1 MLQERVFPVL
11 KTSLTPYVKSQNM
24 KLKMKD
30 DLFEKLQR
38 YASKNLDSLW
48 WASITYIGKLTSM
61 HQTKF
66 FERKY

>member
-38 YASKNLDSLW
+38 YASKNL
-48 WASITYIGKLTSM
+48 GKLTSM